1 MLTQILLISFCGG
14 LFCLDRVFIQA
25 MISRPVIIAPLAGLL
40 LNNIYAGLIIGAFI
54 ELIWIDRVPIGT
66 YVPPNDSIA
75 AVVATAVAVIAGQ
88 KVGGVFPQL
97 IALSILIAIPF
108 GILAKYMDTYIIKT
122 NEAMSDRALEEAKKN
137 QISKIENK
145 VFWGL
150 AKVFLFT
157 SFYLFFAQIIVVPL
171 VIWIYPI
178 LPEKIMTTLLFA
190 NYFLPLLGIAV
201 AINTFKLRGAI
212 PVFCAIFLI
221 AAALMEYFHVR

>member
-1 MLTQILLISFCGG
+1 VLTQILLISFCGG

-40 LNNIYAGLIIGAFI
+40 LGNIYAGLIIGAFI
-54 ELIWIDRVPIGT
+54 ELVWIDRVPIGT

-75 AVVATAVAVIAGQ
+75 AVLATSVAVIAGQ
-88 KVGGVFPQL
+88 KIGGVFPQL

-108 GILAKYMDTYIIKT
+108 GILAKYMDIYIIKT
-122 NEAMSDRALEEAKKN
+122 NEAMSDRALEEAKNN
-137 QISKIENK
+137 QISKIKNK

-157 SFYLFFAQIIVVPL
+157 SFYLLIIQIIIVPS
-171 VIWIYPI
+171 VMWIYPL

-201 AINTFKLRGAI
+201 AINTFKLRGAV
-212 PVFCAIFLI
+212 PVFCAVFLI

>member
-137 QISKIENK
+137 KISKIENK

-157 SFYLFFAQIIVVPL
+157 GFYLFFAQIIVVPL
-171 VIWIYPI
+171 VTLIYPI

>member
-1 MLTQILLISFCGG
+1 MLTQILLLSFCGG

-25 MISRPVIIAPLAGLL
+25 MISRPVIISPLAGLL
-40 LNNIYAGLIIGAFI
+40 LGNVYAGLIIGAFI

-75 AVVATAVAVIAGQ
+75 AVLATSVAVIAGQ

-108 GILAKYMDTYIIKT
+108 GILAKYMDIYIIKT

-137 QISKIENK
+137 QISKIKNK

-157 SFYLFFAQIIVVPL
+157 SFYLLIVQIIIVLL
-171 VIWIYPI
+171 VIWIYPM

>member
-1 MLTQILLISFCGG
+1 MLTQILLLSFCGG

-75 AVVATAVAVIAGQ
+75 AVVATAVAVISGQ

-108 GILAKYMDTYIIKT
+108 GILAKYMDIYIIRT
-122 NEAMSDRALEEAKKN
+122 NEAMSERALVDAKKN

-150 AKVFLFT
+150 TKVFLFT

-171 VIWIYPI
+171 MIWIYPI

-221 AAALMEYFHVR
+221 VAALMEYFHVR